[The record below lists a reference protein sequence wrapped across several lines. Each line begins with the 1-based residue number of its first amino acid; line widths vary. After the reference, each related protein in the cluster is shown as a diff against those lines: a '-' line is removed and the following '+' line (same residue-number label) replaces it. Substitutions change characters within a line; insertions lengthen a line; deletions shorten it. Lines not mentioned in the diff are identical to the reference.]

1 MYIRYV
7 RYGGKAHYVL
17 RRSQWNGSCYVTQD
31 ILDLGDDPE
40 AYIVYVGGNGFYFSP
55 EVEEALEAL
64 GIEWETED
72 LERAF
77 LPYLDPHIRR
87 IIEDFTFGSSPS
99 RWSRCS
105 LEELARHQRRLHSFD
120 KRRMHFLRCGR
131 IDIGNLEGRPW
142 KFLNVLLGK
151 SRDEIEH
158 VIECMEMDLR
168 PQERRNYL
176 FTALELQKYFPHHLL
191 RNNPAALDAERVD
204 RFFLEEICRLNE
216 DSLFF
221 QGVEDHDPSRLHPY
235 LVKYVIM
242 YFDHAFVMHSF
253 LDEMLR
259 DFFWHRQFRFPRAP
273 SGPSMPEK
281 EACSCLGLTEEEYR
295 AMSPEALARCYK
307 RCAKKHHPDA
317 GGDHETFI
325 RVTEAYES
333 LARRKGVHGIG

>member
-1 MYIRYV
+1 LYIRYV
-7 RYGGKAHYVL
+7 RYRGAARYVL
-17 RRSQWNGSCYVTQD
+17 RTSYWDGTCYRCRD

-40 AYIVYVGGNGFYFSP
+40 AYIVYVGGNGFYFRP
-55 EVEEALEAL
+55 EVEEALAER

-87 IIEDFTFGSSPS
+87 IIENFTFSSS
-99 RWSRCS
+99 RK
-105 LEELARHQRRLHSFD
+105 ARPGRDRRKAADRQDHLHPFD

-131 IDIGNLEGRPW
+131 IDMGNLEGRPW

-151 SRDEIEH
+151 SRDEMEH
-158 VIECMEMDLR
+158 VIEGMEADLR
-168 PQERRNYL
+168 PHERRSYL

-191 RNNPAALDAERVD
+191 KNNPAALDPEKVD
-204 RFFLEEICRLNE
+204 GYFLEEICRLNE
-216 DSLFF
+216 SRRFF
-221 QGVEDHDPSRLHPY
+221 AGVDDHDPGRLHPY

-242 YFDHAFVMHSF
+242 YFDHSFSPGSF

-259 DFFWHRQFRFPRAP
+259 DFIWNRQFRFPG
-273 SGPSMPEK
+273 GPPKASMPEK
-281 EACSCLGLTEEEYR
+281 EACSCLGISEAEYR

-325 RVTEAYES
+325 RMTEAYEA
-333 LARRKGVHGIG
+333 LARRKGR